1 MTRKDF
7 TEQASK
13 GRNELKTICKNP
25 NRIVDT
31 LNKWH
36 KNGEDLAEIDPS
48 LSTSEFRKVGE
59 QVSKY
64 HTFPEAFSRSLLRKD
79 HRGHYIRF
87 NDTRLDTLGYIAN
100 KAGDV
105 EAYTVDAYELIADS
119 DLSVTPKQGGGV
131 SATYTKEITPT
142 ETAYYNEFCTFV
154 RLQLSAAE
162 KAERAKKRAAEK
174 ATKQATREA
183 EKAAKKALNEVT
195 AAAKRECKNT
205 LAGLTADY
213 NNGRISATKF
223 AAACKAAKKE
233 SDTKIAAAEKAYNE
247 ALKAA

>member
-1 MTRKDF
+1 MTQKDF
-7 TEQASK
+7 NEQASK
-13 GRNELKTICKNP
+13 GRNELKTICRNP

-31 LNKWH
+31 LNKWY
-36 KNGEDLAEIDPS
+36 KNGEDLTVIDPS
-48 LSTSEFRKVGE
+48 LSSNDFRKVGE
-59 QVSKY
+59 QVSMY

-79 HRGHYIRF
+79 HRGRYIRF
-87 NDTRLDTLGYIAN
+87 NETKLETLGYIAN
-100 KAGDV
+100 KAGDT
-105 EAYTVDAYELIADS
+105 EAYTVDVYELIADT
-119 DLSVTPKQGGGV
+119 DLSVTAGKQGGV
-131 SATYTKEITPT
+131 TATYTKEITPT

-154 RLQLSAAE
+154 RLQLAAAE
-162 KAERAKKRAAEK
+162 KAEKAEKRASEK
-174 ATKQATREA
+174 AAKQVAKQA
-183 EKAAKKALNEVT
+183 EKAAKKALNEAT

-247 ALKAA
+247 ALQAA